1 MGKKEAEMN
10 HNEFQHIAEQ
20 LFGKAVWVAFAYLG
34 ISIFKGL
41 ILNVYE
47 GLMVFLGNDLNA
59 DDVVYLGPDERP
71 ARIVRMG
78 IRKTVFYMKD
88 HEGRWNIKMAVP
100 NESLKTMVIKKQ
112 LPKNG
117 GRFHSITGS
126 EDGQ

>member
-1 MGKKEAEMN
+1 MN
-10 HNEFQHIAEQ
+10 HNEFQVIAEE
-20 LFGKAVWVAFAYLG
+20 LFGKAVWLAFAYLG

-47 GLMVFLGNDLNA
+47 GLMVFIGNDFNA
-59 DDVVYLGPDERP
+59 DDVVYLGTEERP

-88 HEGRWNIKMAVP
+88 ADGRWNIKMAVP
-100 NESLKTMVIKKQ
+100 NEALKTMVIKKQ

-117 GRFHSITGS
+117 GKFHSITGQ
-126 EDGQ
+126 EDGK

>member
-1 MGKKEAEMN
+1 MN
-10 HNEFQHIAEQ
+10 HNEFQVIAEE
-20 LFGKAVWVAFAYLG
+20 LFGKAVWLAFAYLG

-47 GLMVFLGNDLNA
+47 GLMVFIGNDFNS
-59 DDVVYLGPDERP
+59 DDVVYLGAEERP

-88 HEGRWNIKMAVP
+88 ADGRWNIKMAVP
-100 NESLKTMVIKKQ
+100 NEALKTMVIKKQ

-117 GRFHSITGS
+117 GKFHSITGK
-126 EDGQ
+126 EDGK

>member
-1 MGKKEAEMN
+1 MN

-20 LFGKAVWVAFAYLG
+20 LFGKAVWLVFAYLSV
-34 ISIFKGL
+34 SIFKGL

-47 GLMVFLGNDLNA
+47 GLMVFLGNDLNQ
-59 DDVVYLGPDERP
+59 DDVVYLGTDERP

-88 HEGRWNIKMAVP
+88 QDGRWNITMAVP
-100 NESLKTMVIKKQ
+100 NDSLKTMVIKKQ
-112 LPKNG
+112 LPKHG

>member
-1 MGKKEAEMN
+1 MN
-10 HNEFQHIAEQ
+10 HNEFQVIAEE
-20 LFGKAVWVAFAYLG
+20 LFGKAVWLAFAYLG

-47 GLMVFLGNDLNA
+47 GLMVFIGNDFNS
-59 DDVVYLGPDERP
+59 DDVVYLGAEERP

-88 HEGRWNIKMAVP
+88 ADGRWNIKMAVP
-100 NESLKTMVIKKQ
+100 NEALKTMVIKKQ

-117 GRFHSITGS
+117 GKFHSITGQ
-126 EDGQ
+126 EDGK

>member
-1 MGKKEAEMN
+1 MN
-10 HNEFQHIAEQ
+10 HNEFQVIAEE
-20 LFGKAVWVAFAYLG
+20 LFGKAVWLAFAYLG

-47 GLMVFLGNDLNA
+47 GLMVFIGNDFNA
-59 DDVVYLGPDERP
+59 DDVVYLGAEERP

-88 HEGRWNIKMAVP
+88 SDGRWNIKMAVP

-117 GRFHSITGS
+117 GKFHSITGK
-126 EDGQ
+126 EDGK

>member
-1 MGKKEAEMN
+1 MN
-10 HNEFQHIAEQ
+10 HNEFQVIAEE
-20 LFGKAVWVAFAYLG
+20 LFGKAVWLAFAYLG

-47 GLMVFLGNDLNA
+47 GLMVFIGNDFNS
-59 DDVVYLGPDERP
+59 DDVVYLGVEERP

-88 HEGRWNIKMAVP
+88 ADGRWNIKMAVP
-100 NESLKTMVIKKQ
+100 NEALKTMVIKKQ

-117 GRFHSITGS
+117 GKFHSITGK
-126 EDGQ
+126 EDGK

>member
-1 MGKKEAEMN
+1 MN
-10 HNEFQHIAEQ
+10 HNEFQIIAEE
-20 LFGKAVWVAFAYLG
+20 LFGKAVWLAFAYLG

-47 GLMVFLGNDLNA
+47 GLMVFIGNDFNA
-59 DDVVYLGPDERP
+59 DDVVYLGAEERP

-88 HEGRWNIKMAVP
+88 ADGRWNIKMAVP
-100 NESLKTMVIKKQ
+100 NEALKTMVIKKQ

-117 GRFHSITGS
+117 GKFHSITGQ
-126 EDGQ
+126 EDGK

>member
-1 MGKKEAEMN
+1 MN
-10 HNEFQHIAEQ
+10 HNEFQVIAEE
-20 LFGKAVWVAFAYLG
+20 LFGKAVWLAFAYLG

-47 GLMVFLGNDLNA
+47 GLMVFIGNDFNA
-59 DDVVYLGPDERP
+59 DDVVYLGAEERP

-88 HEGRWNIKMAVP
+88 ADGRWNIKMAVP
-100 NESLKTMVIKKQ
+100 NEALKTMVIKKQ

-117 GRFHSITGS
+117 GKFHSITGQ

>member
-1 MGKKEAEMN
+1 MN
-10 HNEFQHIAEQ
+10 HNEFQTIAEE
-20 LFGKAVWVAFAYLG
+20 LFGKAVWLAFAYLG

-47 GLMVFLGNDLNA
+47 GLMVFIGNDFNA
-59 DDVVYLGPDERP
+59 DDVVYLGPEERP

-88 HEGRWNIKMAVP
+88 ADGRWNIKMAVP
-100 NESLKTMVIKKQ
+100 NEALKAMVIKKE

-117 GRFHSITGS
+117 GKFHSITGQ
-126 EDGQ
+126 EDGK

>member
-1 MGKKEAEMN
+1 MN
-10 HNEFQHIAEQ
+10 HNEFQTIAEE
-20 LFGKAVWVAFAYLG
+20 LFGKAVWLAFAYLG

-47 GLMVFLGNDLNA
+47 GLMVFLGHDYNQ
-59 DDVVYLGPDERP
+59 DDVVYLGPEERP

-88 HEGRWNIKMAVP
+88 ADGRWNIKMAVP
-100 NESLKTMVIKKQ
+100 NESLKTMVIKKE

-117 GRFHSITGS
+117 GRFHSITGQ
-126 EDGQ
+126 EDGK

>member
-1 MGKKEAEMN
+1 MN
-10 HNEFQHIAEQ
+10 HNEFQTIAEE
-20 LFGKAVWVAFAYLG
+20 LFGKAVWLAFVYLG

-47 GLMVFLGNDLNA
+47 GLLVCIGNDFNA
-59 DDVVYLGPDERP
+59 DDVVYLGPEERP

-88 HEGRWNIKMAVP
+88 ADGKWNIKMAVP
-100 NESLKTMVIKKQ
+100 NEALKTMVIKKQ

-117 GRFHSITGS
+117 GKFHSITGQ
-126 EDGQ
+126 EDGK

>member
-1 MGKKEAEMN
+1 MN
-10 HNEFQHIAEQ
+10 HNEFQTIAEE
-20 LFGKAVWVAFAYLG
+20 LFGKAVWLAFAYLG

-47 GLMVFLGNDLNA
+47 GLMVFIGNDFNA
-59 DDVVYLGPDERP
+59 DDVVYLGAEERP

-88 HEGRWNIKMAVP
+88 ADGRWNIKMAVP
-100 NESLKTMVIKKQ
+100 NEALKTMVIKKQ

-117 GRFHSITGS
+117 GKFHSITGK

>member
-1 MGKKEAEMN
+1 MN
-10 HNEFQHIAEQ
+10 HNEFQTIAEE
-20 LFGKAVWVAFAYLG
+20 LFGKAVWLAFVYLG

-47 GLMVFLGNDLNA
+47 GLMVFIGNDFNA
-59 DDVVYLGPDERP
+59 DDVVYLGPEERP

-88 HEGRWNIKMAVP
+88 ADGKWNIKMAVP
-100 NESLKTMVIKKQ
+100 NEALKTMVIKKQ

-117 GRFHSITGS
+117 GKFHSITGQ
-126 EDGQ
+126 EDGK

>member
-1 MGKKEAEMN
+1 MN
-10 HNEFQHIAEQ
+10 HNEFQIIAEE
-20 LFGKAVWVAFAYLG
+20 LFGKAVWLAFAYLG

-47 GLMVFLGNDLNA
+47 GLMVFIGNDFNA
-59 DDVVYLGPDERP
+59 DDVVYLGTEERP

-88 HEGRWNIKMAVP
+88 ADGRWNIKMAVP
-100 NESLKTMVIKKQ
+100 NEALKTMVIKKQ

-117 GRFHSITGS
+117 GKFHSITGQ
-126 EDGQ
+126 EDGK

>member
-1 MGKKEAEMN
+1 MDVKEM
-10 HNEFQHIAEQ
+10 QHIIEY
-20 LFGKAVWVAFAYLG
+20 LFGKLVWLAVGYLT

-47 GLMVFLGNDLNA
+47 GLMVFIGGDFNA
-59 DDVVYLGPDERP
+59 DDVVYLGADERP

-88 HEGRWNIKMAVP
+88 SDGNWTIKMVVP
-100 NESLKTMVIKKQ
+100 NERLKSMVIKKS

-117 GRFHSITGS
+117 GKFHTRKGD
-126 EDGQ
+126 E

>member
-1 MGKKEAEMN
+1 MN
-10 HNEFQHIAEQ
+10 HNEFQHIAEE

-34 ISIFKGL
+34 VSIFKGL

-47 GLMVFLGNDLNA
+47 GLMVFIGNDYNQ
-59 DDVVYLGPDERP
+59 DDVVYLGPEERP

-88 HEGRWNIKMAVP
+88 GDGRWNIKMAVP
-100 NESLKTMVIKKQ
+100 NESLKTMVIKKE

-117 GRFHSITGS
+117 GKFHSITGR
-126 EDGQ
+126 EDGK